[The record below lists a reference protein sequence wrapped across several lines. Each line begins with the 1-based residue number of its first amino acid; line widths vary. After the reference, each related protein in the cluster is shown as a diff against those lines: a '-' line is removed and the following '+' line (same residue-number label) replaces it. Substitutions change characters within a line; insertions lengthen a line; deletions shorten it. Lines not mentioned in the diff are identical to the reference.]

1 MVRYLPIGNGR
12 ILINFDA
19 DMNLMDFYFSRN
31 QGENHAGRPFKFGVA
46 VNNRFTWSN
55 SNIIR
60 DIDYLDHTMVG
71 TWKFSHNGVDFE
83 TFNFVD
89 IYENLY
95 ARRIKAY
102 NTTKDPVDIKLY
114 FNQNFNIY
122 GNDIGD
128 TASYMPKMNG
138 VLHYKGR
145 RYFLA
150 STLDSRGNRMDQ
162 YAMGIKDFMGLE
174 GSWKDA
180 EDLELSGNSVA
191 MGSVDSVIRHRVDL
205 EPAMGLE
212 VIYFISANMSLDET
226 VTNSALMTF
235 DNLKRFETRT
245 SNYWR
250 LWAGKQPIN
259 LEPKL
264 SSMFRK
270 SLFILRSHMSDKG
283 GIVASSD
290 SETIKANKDGYYYV
304 WPRDA
309 AIAAYS
315 LIRSNHSGPARK
327 FFDYAKNLLSEEGY
341 FFHKYSPDGEI
352 ASSWLPQIYK
362 GESILPIQQ
371 DETALMIWAMW
382 KHYEKINDIEYM
394 AEFYETVVKKCTEFI
409 MSFRDENGLPK
420 ESFDLWEERYGVHTF
435 TIATS
440 YAALISAS
448 KFARKFGDIDLSSIY
463 EEAARKMKSSF
474 EEKFYSQEKGFYARA
489 IINGKPDF
497 TVDSAIMSLYLFG
510 MESVHDERMISSM
523 KVLLDR
529 LWVKTV
535 GGIARYE
542 NDIYQR
548 VRDDSTIPGNPWII
562 TTLWAAEYFLI
573 SGDVLK
579 ARTYIDW
586 VVEHSQHSGI
596 LPEQVNPYNGEPLS
610 VSPLVWSHA
619 QFIITML
626 DYEKATMSL
635 HEKMLNESFGIPN

>member
-19 DMNLMDFYFSRN
+19 EMNLMDFYFSRN
-31 QGENHAGRPFKFGVA
+31 QGENHAGHPFKFGLA
-46 VNNRFTWSN
+46 VNNRFTWSD
-55 SNIIR
+55 SKIIH

-95 ARRIKAY
+95 ARRITAY
-102 NTTKDPVDIKLY
+102 NPTKDPVDIKFY

-150 STLDSRGNRMDQ
+150 STLDSKGNTMDQ

-191 MGSVDSVIRHRVDL
+191 MGSVDSVIRHRINL
-205 EPAMGLE
+205 EPAMGMD
-212 VIYFISANMSLDET
+212 VIYFISANMSLEET
-226 VTNSALMTF
+226 ATNSSLLTF
-235 DNLKRFETRT
+235 ENLRRFETRT

-259 LEPKL
+259 LEPRL

-327 FFDYAKNLLSEEGY
+327 FFDYSRNLVSEEGY

-352 ASSWLPQIYK
+352 ASSWLPQVYK
-362 GESILPIQQ
+362 GQTILPIQQ

-394 AEFYETVVKKCTEFI
+394 ADFYETVVKKCTEFI
-409 MSFRDENGLPK
+409 MSFRDENGLPR

-440 YAALISAS
+440 FAALISAS
-448 KFARKFGDIDLSSIY
+448 KFARKFGDTDLSSRY
-463 EEAARKMKSSF
+463 EEAAMKMKASF
-474 EEKFYSQEKGFYARA
+474 EEKFYSPEKGFYARA
-489 IINGKPDF
+489 IINGIPDF

-510 MESVHDERMISSM
+510 VKSVHDERMASSM
-523 KVLLDR
+523 NILLDR

-586 VVEHSQHSGI
+586 VVDHSQHSGI
-596 LPEQVNPYNGEPLS
+596 LPEQVNPYNGLPLS

-635 HEKMLNESFGIPN
+635 QEKMLHESISYQN